1 MKMKGIGCNLYLY
14 CFTMNLY
21 FQMEWLKYHPP
32 TRENISTITK
42 YLKETFA
49 YRRALIDQ
57 DSPSITS
64 IIDSMPRFRDTP
76 ELVSIAGSIS
86 NLTYG

>member
-1 MKMKGIGCNLYLY
+1 MNMIGIVCKLYLC

-32 TRENISTITK
+32 TRENMSTIIK

-64 IIDSMPRFRDTP
+64 IINTIPRFRDTP
-76 ELVSIAGSIS
+76 ELVSIACNSI
-86 NLTYG
+86 TYG